1 MSPIPDD
8 FEQLR
13 RLLALKRHEQPP
25 PGYFHGFSRQVIV
38 RIKAGELGDPVEV
51 AGWSFSGGSL
61 LQRIWATL
69 DARPVLAGAFGVT
82 VCGFFVV
89 GALLSDATANPN
101 PPTSPRLQIT
111 GQAPPVWEEAKF
123 DTEAPSLIGVGGLP
137 NYQPPAIAPTTSP
150 SDSLFEQIRRA
161 QSPRMSPQSGLSPQ
175 TGMPTAV
182 SVSFSNP

>member
-38 RIKAGELGDPVEV
+38 RIQAGELGDAEE
-51 AGWSFSGGSL
+51 ASLWSFSGGSF

-69 DARPVLAGAFGVT
+69 DARPVLAGAFGVA

-101 PPTSPRLQIT
+101 PPPPHFQLATS
-111 GQAPPVWEEAKF
+111 QATPWQQSKAETEVSSLVG
-123 DTEAPSLIGVGGLP
+123 DT
-137 NYQPPAIAPTTSP
+137 YQPPKNG
-150 SDSLFEQIRRA
+150 SLFEEIEEQ
-161 QSPRMSPQSGLSPQ
+161 QPRL
-175 TGMPTAV
+175 
-182 SVSFSNP
+182 

>member
-38 RIKAGELGDPVEV
+38 RIQAGELGDADE
-51 AGWSFSGGSL
+51 ASLWSFSGGSF

-69 DARPVLAGAFGVT
+69 DARPVLAGAFGVA

-89 GALLSDATANPN
+89 GALMSDSTAAT
-101 PPTSPRLQIT
+101 S
-111 GQAPPVWEEAKF
+111 QAEVKPAPYVARATPVW
-123 DTEAPSLIGVGGLP
+123 
-137 NYQPPAIAPTTSP
+137 
-150 SDSLFEQIRRA
+150 
-161 QSPRMSPQSGLSPQ
+161 
-175 TGMPTAV
+175 
-182 SVSFSNP
+182 

>member
-38 RIKAGELGDPVEV
+38 RIQAGELGDP
-51 AGWSFSGGSL
+51 AGASLWSFSGGSF

-69 DARPVLAGAFGVT
+69 DARPVLAGAFGVA

-89 GALLSDATANPN
+89 GALLSDSTGVATANVLPPPGSRAEHSPWQEPN
-101 PPTSPRLQIT
+101 
-111 GQAPPVWEEAKF
+111 A
-123 DTEAPSLIGVGGLP
+123 D
-137 NYQPPAIAPTTSP
+137 
-150 SDSLFEQIRRA
+150 A
-161 QSPRMSPQSGLSPQ
+161 QFAS
-175 TGMPTAV
+175 
-182 SVSFSNP
+182 

>member
-38 RIKAGELGDPVEV
+38 RIQAGELGDAEE
-51 AGWSFSGGSL
+51 ASLWSFSGGSF

-69 DARPVLAGAFGVT
+69 DARPVLAGAFGVA

-89 GALLSDATANPN
+89 GALMSDNAVAKDPL
-101 PPTSPRLQIT
+101 PPGPIVHS
-111 GQAPPVWEEAKF
+111 GPVWQQEPNADVQF
-123 DTEAPSLIGVGGLP
+123 SSLAAVP
-137 NYQPPAIAPTTSP
+137 NYEPRSR
-150 SDSLFEQIRRA
+150 SLFDEIEANRA
-161 QSPRMSPQSGLSPQ
+161 SASPQPANSLRLI
-175 TGMPTAV
+175 PTH
-182 SVSFSNP
+182 P

>member
-38 RIKAGELGDPVEV
+38 RIQAGELGDAEE
-51 AGWSFSGGSL
+51 ASLWSFSGGSF

-69 DARPVLAGAFGVT
+69 DARPALAGAFGVA

-89 GALLSDATANPN
+89 GALMSDATANP
-101 PPTSPRLQIT
+101 PPPPRVDLVADTSSPWAQ
-111 GQAPPVWEEAKF
+111 PK
-123 DTEAPSLIGVGGLP
+123 TEADFSLVGATVMP
-137 NYQPPAIAPTTSP
+137 NYQPPKS
-150 SDSLFEQIRRA
+150 
-161 QSPRMSPQSGLSPQ
+161 
-175 TGMPTAV
+175 
-182 SVSFSNP
+182 

>member
-38 RIKAGELGDPVEV
+38 RIKAGELGDQSE
-51 AGWSFSGGSL
+51 ASLWSFSGGSL

-69 DARPVLAGAFGVT
+69 DARPVLAGAFGVA

-89 GALLSDATANPN
+89 GALLSDNTGSATAATSEMPN
-101 PPTSPRLQIT
+101 QATMLVNARLP
-111 GQAPPVWEEAKF
+111 APVWEPKT
-123 DTEAPSLIGVGGLP
+123 DTALSSTVGSGVP
-137 NYQPPAIAPTTSP
+137 NYQPPAN
-150 SDSLFEQIRRA
+150 SLFEEIKRA
-161 QSPRMSPQSGLSPQ
+161 QTSPQSRLAAPLQ
-175 TGMPTAV
+175 
-182 SVSFSNP
+182 VSFPNP